1 MYHNNIIKKVTLILT
16 VLVATTFGQLLF
28 EENFSYTANDPLTNH
43 GWTAHSGAG
52 TNPIRVYTSGLTY
65 AGYAGSGIGNAAKVD
80 TAGEDDNKTFTQ
92 QTSGTVYTA
101 FLMNIQ
107 KATTTGDYFL
117 HLSTSPLNTYDFVSR
132 LHIKRDASNNVAL
145 GLGKRQ
151 SDTTFT
157 TFSGV
162 LNTTYLVVLKYEIIA
177 GDSND
182 RLSLFGS
189 TSGVPSTEPT
199 TPLIGPITPLSS
211 DPVGIGSIALR
222 QGTAAQAPRVIID
235 GIRIGTSWS
244 GAVAGIEENGLPFS
258 SHRLTLAISPNPFTN
273 FTNIS
278 FNVEPISLR
287 GIKIFDAT
295 GKVVKTLNYSHGS
308 TIVWDGQ
315 NSNGTLVSS
324 GVYFVVAENKN
335 NENQVAKILLSR

>member
-16 VLVATTFGQLLF
+16 ILVATTFGQLLF
-28 EENFSYTANDPLTNH
+28 QENFSYTANDPLTNN

-65 AGYAGSGIGNAAKVD
+65 AGYAGSGIGLAAKVD
-80 TAGEDDNKTFTQ
+80 TAGEDVNKTFTQ

-101 FLMNIQ
+101 FMMNIQ
-107 KATTTGDYFL
+107 KATTTGDYFF
-117 HLSTSPLNTYDFVSR
+117 HLSTSPLNTYDFISR
-132 LHIKRDASNNVAL
+132 LHIKRDASNNVAM

-162 LNTTYLVVLKYEIIA
+162 LNTTYLIVLKYEIIA

-211 DPVGIGSIALR
+211 DPSNVGSIALR
-222 QGTAAQAPRVIID
+222 QGSAAQAPRVIID
-235 GIRIGTSWS
+235 GIRIATSWS
-244 GAVAGIEENGLPFS
+244 GAVAGIEDNRLPLIAN
-258 SHRLTLAISPNPFTN
+258 RLALEISPNPFTN

-278 FNVEPISLR
+278 FNVEPTSLQA
-287 GIKIFDAT
+287 IKIFDAT